1 MRIISRV
8 ALAVQSLLGS
18 LATETN
24 EKSRVVQ
31 RERKFTPATLAQ
43 TFVLGHLSRPCATER
58 ELAEVAAICGVH
70 VSPQAIE
77 QRFTPELAAFLEELF
92 HQATH
97 RLVASQESLTPLLGR
112 FAGVRIGD
120 STTIALDGELSDRF
134 PGCGGSF
141 GGGKAAMK
149 IQLEWD
155 LRNGSWP
162 AISVEAGRD
171 SDCKT
176 ALQTA
181 PVPVGTLKIK
191 DLGYFDTEVFECLTR
206 EGVYWLSRLQYGTK
220 ILSAQG
226 VPLEL
231 LCWLASQ
238 GDSPIDQWVK
248 LGAKQ
253 QVDGRILAWR
263 VPKEVANRRRQKLKD
278 RAKEKSGAA
287 PSAERLA
294 WCDWTILVTNL
305 RGDQLSPQEASV
317 LYRARWQIELLF
329 KRWKSVGRVAELTG
343 RTVVHQMVH
352 LWSRLLA
359 VLLEHWLILS
369 TAWGDLRVSLMKAG
383 QLIRRHA
390 VLIAAAV
397 SKIDLLTSTIERLR
411 GLVRKTAI
419 QHKRTRPNTFQLL
432 NNPPLIEHLL
442 T

>member
-8 ALAVQSLLGS
+8 VLAVQSLLGA
-18 LATETN
+18 LATESN
-24 EKSRVVQ
+24 EKRRVVK
-31 RERKFTPATLAQ
+31 RRRRFTPETLAQ
-43 TFVLGHLSRPCATER
+43 TFVLGHLSRPCASER

-92 HQATH
+92 HRAVQC
-97 RLVASQESLTPLLGR
+97 LVASQESLTPLLAR
-112 FAGVRIGD
+112 FTGVRIGD
-120 STTIALDGELSDRF
+120 STTITLDGELSDRF

-155 LRNGSWP
+155 LRNGDWS

-171 SDCKT
+171 CDCKT
-176 ALQTA
+176 PLQTA
-181 PVPVGTLKIK
+181 PVPAGTLKIK
-191 DLGYFDTEVFECLTR
+191 DLGFFDTEVFERQTR

-220 ILSAQG
+220 VLSAEG
-226 VPLEL
+226 VPLKL
-231 LCWLASQ
+231 LPWLASQ
-238 GDSPIDQWVK
+238 ESCPIDQWIK
-248 LGAKQ
+248 LGAAR

-305 RGDQLSPQEASV
+305 PVDQLSPQEALV

-369 TAWGDLRVSLMKAG
+369 TAWGDLRVSLMKAA

-390 VLIAAAV
+390 VLIAAHLSNA
-397 SKIDLLTSTIERLR
+397 DLLRSTIERLR
-411 GLVRKTAI
+411 GLIRKTAI
-419 QHKRTRPNTFQLL
+419 QHKRSRPNTFQLL
-432 NNPPLIEHLL
+432 NDPTLIEYLL